1 MSSTFQIPLHFED
14 LFSRK
19 AEQWQ
24 VTEQRNSSI
33 EELLD
38 VAQSDSGPILDCSAP
53 PNEPFIALYNA
64 VWRYSKSNQDAR
76 KKTIKAVGKL
86 ALKATPSNAT
96 HVKIATFFLA
106 GLASTAE
113 ALSKRC
119 KHWDK
124 TGRETVLE
132 TLLGLIGQIP
142 TPSPFSAADT
152 DKLAALLQRATIG
165 MLGSATGAKDKQ
177 TRVLIARVLAVAL
190 KLDSNQSVAATS
202 ALIHALFRN
211 ENIAIPVAEV
221 VHILATE
228 CEQVAFCQALVRE
241 IASLD
246 TEALVKDT
254 LGAKSFSTVICG
266 IAERDHEVIKNN
278 LAGLLAHLDGQSY
291 MMRNGIVHAIGIL
304 IKENPHADD
313 PLLDVLADRAMK
325 DVNAFTRSKA
335 LQAWAQL
342 AVAKVI
348 PIRLFPKVCSI
359 AASRLDDKGSVVRKS
374 AAQLLGTLLQTNPFG
389 PALKLAHFEAKLEA
403 ETKLAE
409 QREKDAEAEKVEA
422 AQVGDEGGEDEEMEV
437 GDQVANEAEK
447 EDDEDTRRLKYY
459 MYAVAYI
466 KNVEEG
472 LSKVYGLLRSKS
484 ITDINEGVNFLVT
497 TIQFQLDAASGKA
510 VRAMLPLA
518 LAREANI
525 RAAAVKAYVTLLNPG
540 GEGVEE
546 KESAMAVTNGL
557 VALATGATMGEVACL
572 EALVS
577 QLSSETKE
585 SQVLITQAVITVTWD
600 LFSGKVPGAT
610 AEQRN
615 GACMLIGMF
624 ASTFPDS
631 LLSRVSILE
640 DVGFNQP
647 EYRQWACAALCRLPA
662 GCDADA
668 HISHRVIDLCKN
680 TTDLA
685 VIDRAVTAV
694 YRLHPNPENDVA
706 QLIGDLAAS
715 MKEKGKAVP
724 INELSRFLVI
734 IGQVA
739 VKQLVRVES
748 LIKAVKRV
756 KDKKADNEDIERAA
770 AEADEMLLHAEKE
783 LVASDSLLG
792 RWGGLAARIS
802 ANKNAPAKLRAAG
815 VLCMTKLMC
824 LQADYCY
831 NNLQLLFT
839 ILETAPQPHVRSN
852 AVTALGDLAY
862 RFPNHIEPWSDRIY
876 AALRDKH
883 RQVRTNTLM
892 ALTHLILNDQI
903 KVKGQIV
910 EIAICLLDEETRIA
924 DLARIFFHE
933 LARKNKNSIY
943 NHLPDTISCLGRKVN
958 STEFKTVVGFLIG
971 LLDKEKHHEGMIEKM
986 CHRFRAVENV
996 QGSRDLA
1003 YCIAELNLTENGVKK
1018 LNDNYKSYANALVDD
1033 TVYKIISGILV
1044 KGRKVCTSATGLQVI
1059 EEATAKIEGHRKSE
1073 EELVDAAKG
1082 EVDNMEDEP
1091 ANEVENET
1099 ESEVST
1105 RSRKSTRKSRTS
1117 TASSKPQRKSIRKS
1131 VVKNEPEPVEVKARP
1146 RRSTRTRKSF
1156 VVEDSDEDTDIE
1168 MEVESDDEEESVA
1181 SSAESE

>member
-1 MSSTFQIPLHFED
+1 MASTFQIPLHFED

-24 VTEQRNSSI
+24 VAEQRNSSI

-38 VAQSDSGPILDCSAP
+38 VAQSDLQSILECSAP

-64 VWRYSKSNQDAR
+64 VWRYSKGTQNDR
-76 KKTIKAVGKL
+76 KKSIKAVGQL

-106 GLASTAE
+106 GLAAAAE
-113 ALSKRC
+113 AVAKRC

-132 TLLGLIGQIP
+132 TLLGLVGQVP

-152 DKLAALLQRATIG
+152 DKLAGLLQRATIG
-165 MLGSATGAKDKQ
+165 LLGTATAAKDKQ

-221 VHILATE
+221 VHVLATE
-228 CEQVAFCQALVRE
+228 CEQVTFCQALVRE

-246 TEALVKDT
+246 TEALAKDT
-254 LGAKSFSTVICG
+254 LGAKSFSTVICA

-278 LAGLLAHLDGQSY
+278 LAGLLAHLDGPSY

-304 IKENPHADD
+304 IRENPHADD

-342 AVAKVI
+342 AMAKVI
-348 PIRLFPKVCSI
+348 PIKLFPKVCSI

-389 PALKLAHFEAKLEA
+389 PALKLAHFEAKLEE

-409 QREKDAEAEKVEA
+409 LREKTASEERAQAMQNGEDGAEEAE
-422 AQVGDEGGEDEEMEV
+422 DDMED
-437 GDQVANEAEK
+437 DAEK

-459 MYAVAYI
+459 AHAVAYI

-497 TIQFQLDAASGKA
+497 AIQFQLDAASGKA

-525 RAAAVKAYVTLLNPG
+525 RAAAVKAYVTLLNPA

-572 EALVS
+572 EALVT
-577 QLSSETKE
+577 QLSTETKE
-585 SQVLITQAVITVTWD
+585 SGVLITQAVITVTWD

-610 AEQRN
+610 TEQRN

-640 DVGFNQP
+640 DVGFNQA

-662 GCDADA
+662 GCDTDTR
-668 HISHRVIDLCKN
+668 ISNRVIELCKN
-680 TTDLA
+680 TMDLA

-694 YRLHPNPENDVA
+694 YRLHPNPENDIA
-706 QLIGDLAAS
+706 QLIGYLAGS
-715 MKEKGKAVP
+715 MREKGKAVP

-748 LIKAVKRV
+748 LVKAVKRA

-770 AEADEMLLHAEKE
+770 AEADDMLLHAEKE
-783 LVASDSLLG
+783 LVAPESLLG

-802 ANKNAPAKLRAAG
+802 ANKDAPAKLRAAA

-958 STEFKTVVGFLIG
+958 STEFKTVIGFLIG
-971 LLDKEKHHEGMIEKM
+971 LLDKEKHHEGMIDKL
-986 CHRFRAVENV
+986 CHRFRAVQDV
-996 QGSRDLA
+996 QGTRDLA

-1033 TVYKIISGILV
+1033 AVYKMFAGILA
-1044 KGRKVCTSATGLQVI
+1044 KGRKVCTSANGLQVI
-1059 EEATAKIEGHRKSE
+1059 EEVSAKIEGQRKTE
-1073 EELVDAAKG
+1073 DELEDVAKG
-1082 EVDNMEDEP
+1082 EDKMEDE
-1091 ANEVENET
+1091 AVEMDT

-1105 RSRKSTRKSRTS
+1105 RSGRKSSRSS
-1117 TASSKPQRKSIRKS
+1117 TASATSAATSKPRRRSARKSASKKETESVKTKAKPKRPARK
-1131 VVKNEPEPVEVKARP
+1131 
-1146 RRSTRTRKSF
+1146 RTRVIVDES
-1156 VVEDSDEDTDIE
+1156 SDEDTDIDIA
-1168 MEVESDDEEESVA
+1168 SDSDEDVAA
-1181 SSAESE
+1181 SSSESE